1 MKEFN
6 LEEYLKNPKKVVTR
20 NGKNVRI
27 ICTDRE
33 STYFPIIALVKKE
46 CIEEN
51 AAYTKDGKYYLD
63 DTNDNDLFF
72 APEKHEGWVNVFCVR
87 GANDINDNRHIGDTV
102 IYKSKEDAEKK
113 GKCFSNYVTSAKI
126 EWEE

>member
-1 MKEFN
+1 MKQFN
-6 LEEYLKNPKKVVTR
+6 LEEYLKNPSKKVVTR
-20 NGKNVRI
+20 DGRNVRI

-72 APEKHEGWVNVFCVR
+72 ALEKHEGYVCIHFNN
-87 GANDINDNRHIGDTV
+87 GIYYLDDV
-102 IYKSKEDAEKK
+102 IYSSKEDAKNNAEK
-113 GKCFSNYVTSAKI
+113 FDDYLTTVKI